1 MFVSVTMQ
9 PGDRFRIR
17 EGATGEFAVH
27 RGEEYEIVAAGPL
40 SMTIRWVDG
49 RGLQDVYR
57 SDLSRA
63 SELVGP
69 IPTDGY
75 VLR

>member
-1 MFVSVTMQ
+1 MFVAVTMQ

-17 EGATGEFAVH
+17 EGATGVLSGH
-27 RGEEYEIVAAGPL
+27 RGEEFEVVAAGPVI
-40 SMTIRWVDG
+40 MTVRWVDG
-49 RGLQDVYR
+49 RGLMDVYR
-57 SDLSRA
+57 SDLARA

-69 IPTDGY
+69 MPTVY